1 MSLLILDLEQNLIHR
16 YRNIIKFIQTQNRTE
31 TEIKAPFGQ
40 DINLSSTIL
49 CLKFKN
55 FDLKNF
61 FYRVQ
66 SSQPPYT
73 KMLLILQFWEG
84 CHLMCASRP
93 LFSQTGLQKM
103 CQPCIYVWMKVWGL
117 PKWLGGRH
125 CAIFGGFFHQKQD
138 TRQWE
143 FFLYRP
149 PKNRINFSITR
160 LIWQFCSSQLLGS
173 SHPAIEV

>member
-1 MSLLILDLEQNLIHR
+1 MSLLILDLEQNLIHS

-93 LFSQTGLQKM
+93 LFFTNRS
-103 CQPCIYVWMKVWGL
+103 
-117 PKWLGGRH
+117 
-125 CAIFGGFFHQKQD
+125 
-138 TRQWE
+138 
-143 FFLYRP
+143 
-149 PKNRINFSITR
+149 PKNVPTMH
-160 LIWQFCSSQLLGS
+160 LCLDEGLGS
-173 SHPAIEV
+173 AKMVRRTPLCNLWRIFSSKTGHQAMGNFFKYNLPRIG